1 MLSIFEKLRS
11 NLSVAKFD
19 RQELSGSLGDLG
31 TFLPIILGL
40 AFITGLSF
48 SAMLFWAGAF
58 NLLTGL
64 IFTIPMPVQPM
75 KAIAAVAISEGM
87 TANEVYASGLIMA
100 AMMLLVWVFNIAE
113 FLNRIIPKAVVRGIQ
128 LTIGLKLFIKGAEL
142 IYDMPIFGLDS
153 IAVGGAGV
161 IFVLLLYNSN
171 KIPTAL
177 ILFIAGISIASIVDP
192 GALNS
197 LKPDLY
203 IPQFIMINLSDLS
216 AGFISGALP
225 QLPLT
230 MLNSVI
236 AVSALS
242 FDHFPKRGAGVRKL
256 SLSVGVMNIACL
268 FGAMPMCHG
277 SGGLAAQKRFGART
291 NGSIIMLG
299 AGKMILA
306 VIFGATMLP
315 FFRAFP
321 ESILGAMLIIAG
333 IELGSAAKDVRELFD
348 RAIVLTIAVS
358 TIISSSLTIGFA
370 VGILLYLIGRSKFFR
385 K

>member
-1 MLSIFEKLRS
+1 
-11 NLSVAKFD
+11 
-19 RQELSGSLGDLG
+19 
-31 TFLPIILGL
+31 
-40 AFITGLSF
+40 
-48 SAMLFWAGAF
+48 MLFWAGAF

-113 FLNRIIPKAVVRGIQ
+113 FLNKTIPKAVVRGIQ
-128 LTIGLKLFIKGAEL
+128 LTIGIKLFIKGSEL
-142 IYDMPIFGLDS
+142 IYDMPIFGYDS
-153 IAVGGAGV
+153 ILVGSAGV

-177 ILFIAGISIASIVDP
+177 ILFIVGISLASIVDP
-192 GALNS
+192 DALNS
-197 LKPDLY
+197 LKPNLY
-203 IPQFIMINLSDLS
+203 IPQFIIISLSDFS

-242 FDHFPKRGAGVRKL
+242 FDHFPRRGAGVRKI
-256 SLSVGVMNIACL
+256 SLSVGLMNIACL

-306 VIFGATMLP
+306 IVFGASMLP

-321 ESILGAMLIIAG
+321 ESILGALLIIAG
-333 IELGSAAKDVRELFD
+333 IELGSAVKDQKKLRDYIIVIIVAAVSIATGNL
-348 RAIVLTIAVS
+348 AIGFISGTIAAS
-358 TIISSSLTIGFA
+358 I
-370 VGILLYLIGRSKFFR
+370 KR
-385 K
+385 KKL

>member
-1 MLSIFEKLRS
+1 MIKSIFRQLRS

-113 FLNRIIPKAVVRGIQ
+113 FLNKIIPKAVVRGIQ
-128 LTIGLKLFIKGAEL
+128 LTIGIKLFIKGSEL
-142 IYDMPIFGLDS
+142 IYDMPIFGYDS
-153 IAVGGAGV
+153 ILVGSAGV

-177 ILFIAGISIASIVDP
+177 ILFIVGISLASIVDP
-192 GALNS
+192 DALNS
-197 LKPDLY
+197 LKPNLY
-203 IPQFIMINLSDLS
+203 IPQFIMISLSDFS

-242 FDHFPKRGAGVRKL
+242 FDHFPKRGAGVRKI
-256 SLSVGVMNIACL
+256 SLSVGLMNIACL

-299 AGKMILA
+299 AGKMLLA
-306 VIFGATMLP
+306 IVFGASMLP

-321 ESILGAMLIIAG
+321 ESILGALLIIAG
-333 IELGSAAKDVRELFD
+333 IELGSAIKDQKKLRDYIIVIIVAAVSIATGNL
-348 RAIVLTIAVS
+348 AIGFISGTIAAS
-358 TIISSSLTIGFA
+358 I
-370 VGILLYLIGRSKFFR
+370 KR
-385 K
+385 KKL

>member
-1 MLSIFEKLRS
+1 
-11 NLSVAKFD
+11 
-19 RQELSGSLGDLG
+19 
-31 TFLPIILGL
+31 
-40 AFITGLSF
+40 
-48 SAMLFWAGAF
+48 
-58 NLLTGL
+58 
-64 IFTIPMPVQPM
+64 
-75 KAIAAVAISEGM
+75 M

-113 FLNRIIPKAVVRGIQ
+113 LLNKIIPKAVVRGIQ
-128 LTIGLKLFIKGAEL
+128 LTIGLKLLIKGAEL
-142 IYDMPIFGLDS
+142 IYDMPILGYDS
-153 IAVGGAGV
+153 IAVGTAGV

-177 ILFIAGISIASIVDP
+177 ILFIVGISIASIVDP
-192 GALNS
+192 DAISS
-197 LKPDLY
+197 LKPNLY
-203 IPQFIMINLSDLS
+203 IPQFIMINLSDYS
-216 AGFISGALP
+216 AGFINGALP
-225 QLPLT
+225 QLSLT

-306 VIFGATMLP
+306 VIFGASMLP

-321 ESILGAMLIIAG
+321 ESLLGAMLIIAG
-333 IELGSAAKDVRELFD
+333 IELSLAAKDVRELFD
-348 RAIVLTIAVS
+348 RAVVLAIAI
-358 TIISSSLTIGFA
+358 TAIIGSSLTIGFV
-370 VGILLYLIGRSKFFR
+370 VGILLYLIGRSIFFR